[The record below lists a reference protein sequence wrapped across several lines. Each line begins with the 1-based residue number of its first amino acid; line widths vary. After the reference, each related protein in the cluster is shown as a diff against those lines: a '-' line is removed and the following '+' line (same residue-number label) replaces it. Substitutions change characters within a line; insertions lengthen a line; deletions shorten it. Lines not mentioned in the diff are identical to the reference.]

1 MSLWSE
7 SAKSLALAFG
17 WYGPADVYRAGAL
30 HSARVMIGVFIPGDR
45 PSREALADLG
55 GARASKLGSA
65 ARGTDILDG
74 DELRA
79 TGHTWMVQGAEDT
92 PELHMMAL
100 SEVML

>member
-17 WYGPADVYRAGAL
+17 WYGPVDVYRAGVL
-30 HSARVMIGVFIPGDR
+30 HTAAVMIGVFIPGDR
-45 PSREALADLG
+45 PSREA
-55 GARASKLGSA
+55 
-65 ARGTDILDG
+65 
-74 DELRA
+74 RA
-79 TGHTWMVQGAEDT
+79 TDHTWMVQGAEDT